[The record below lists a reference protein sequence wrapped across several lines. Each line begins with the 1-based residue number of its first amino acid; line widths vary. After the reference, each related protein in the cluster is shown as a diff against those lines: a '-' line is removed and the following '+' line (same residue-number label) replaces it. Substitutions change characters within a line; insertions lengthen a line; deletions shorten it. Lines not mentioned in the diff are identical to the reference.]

1 MFAVVLMTSA
11 VIAVDEVVAAEQ
23 PKEQE
28 SKDLQ
33 ASAGTLGLYGAGHG
47 YGGYGLGG
55 LYGTGYGG
63 IL

>member
-1 MFAVVLMTSA
+1 MVAA
-11 VIAVDEVVAAEQ
+11 AIAVDEVVAETAAAEQ